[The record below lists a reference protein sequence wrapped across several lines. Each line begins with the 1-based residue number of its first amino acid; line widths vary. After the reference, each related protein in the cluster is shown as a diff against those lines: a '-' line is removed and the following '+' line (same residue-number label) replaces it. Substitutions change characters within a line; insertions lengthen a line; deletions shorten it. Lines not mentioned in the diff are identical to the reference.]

1 MHSEFSINNNNK
13 TNMST
18 NKTSPLFGDKEGDH
32 VERVVS
38 LLPFELSMPIMQQQ
52 FSTASLTWYKMGK
65 GQTLEQVATSTRLR
79 LTEMLKANPWLG
91 GRIKTRNGAAAIVY
105 TPAQSKQQ
113 ADRLLSVLNSTDV
126 RVSMDTPY
134 AETSALLQRTVVPL
148 TYFWLWNWDAPFFRV
163 ALVRDYKDAQ
173 RFALVTSL
181 AHCVGDG
188 KTYYDLHNMIA
199 HKAPVVAL
207 NINRK
212 HHLHNAMTK
221 TMGGPAFFGCYS
233 EPTIGMVVRVVW
245 SVLMALFVGP
255 PTVVKLFWIN
265 PDWIKEQKQTGLFA
279 NDPTS
284 NYKPEFLSSNDVMAS
299 KFLRIT
305 GCDQALMTV
314 NFRGKIQDCH
324 EHDAGNYYNF
334 NPLRPADFG
343 SPVGVRQVVNQLKGG
358 QRYPTTHPMTS
369 MEHMFS
375 VNRPISF
382 FTNWADFARPVPLN
396 ECEQLLHMPLVPT
409 HSLRMPARMF
419 SFCYVYKPTK
429 ECDKLGVLVS
439 ATPNAMKELEATG
452 MMGPELLKIKGV

>member
-1 MHSEFSINNNNK
+1 MTAPVPS
-13 TNMST
+13 
-18 NKTSPLFGDKEGDH
+18 DKDGDH
-32 VERVVS
+32 VERIVS

-52 FSTASLTWYKMGK
+52 FSTASLTWYKMDN
-65 GQTLEQVATSTRLR
+65 GQNLEQVATAIRLR
-79 LTEMLKANPWLG
+79 LAEMLKANAWLG

-113 ADRLLSVLNSTDV
+113 ADQLLQVLTSSADV

-134 AETSALLQRTVVPL
+134 AETSALLQRIVVPL

-163 ALVRDYKDAQ
+163 ALVQDYKDAQ

-188 KTYYDLHNMIA
+188 KTYYDLHNMLA
-199 HKAPVVAL
+199 QNNAPVVAL

-212 HHLHNAMTK
+212 HHLHHAMTQ
-221 TMGGPAFFGCYS
+221 TMGGPTYFGCYS
-233 EPTIGMVVRVVW
+233 EPTIGMVLRVVW
-245 SVLMALFVGP
+245 SIMMALFVGP
-255 PTVVKLFWIN
+255 PTVVKLFWVN
-265 PDWIKEQKQTGLFA
+265 ADWVKEQKKAGLL
-279 NDPTS
+279 NIDTTTTS
-284 NYKPEFLSSNDVMAS
+284 NNHKSPDFLSSNDVMAS

-314 NFRGKIQDCH
+314 NFRGKIKDCND
-324 EHDAGNYYNF
+324 HDAGNYYNF
-334 NPLRPADFG
+334 NPLRPADFE

-369 MEHMFS
+369 MEHLLS
-375 VNRPISF
+375 GGNRPISF
-382 FTNWADFARPVPLN
+382 FTNWADFARPVPLKD
-396 ECEQLLHMPLVPT
+396 CEQLLHMPLVPT

-439 ATPNAMKELEATG
+439 ATPNAMKKLEATG